1 MLAAGSWYDQLNPFG
16 YLAGA
21 AGKVVADGWTAAML
35 GLWNAGLW
43 AMRLVLNI
51 MDAFLTPD
59 LSESGPGAQIYR
71 TTFWIAGALV
81 LLMLM
86 IQLGV
91 AAIRRDGKSLATV
104 LIGGAQFTIVW
115 AAWIA
120 YCVAVIAACG
130 GLTRALMGSL
140 LHVNSWSAWQ
150 PWTPFTTADIVDGTV
165 ATVLGLMGLLLW
177 LAAIGHL
184 LVMLTRGGALMM
196 LSATTPISAAGLVSE
211 AGRSWFWKSLRWFHA
226 AAFTPVLMILVLGIG
241 IQMTTGVANGLA
253 DKTQAAI
260 GTALPGVILI
270 LISCFAPLALFKLL
284 AFVDPGTSSGAAV
297 RQGLAAQGGLQG
309 LLGGK
314 SGAGDSSGA
323 ASSTDEQGRSQGE
336 SAGEDATSDRFTK
349 AQSSLG
355 GLGGAVGSAAAAGVG
370 AMASAGT
377 KGASIGA
384 DLTNQMGVGHH
395 TYQPDFGGGGKKSTD
410 AERKRQDEQD
420 GQGNGDPN
428 GTPNDAGGTPDQLA
442 SPTTGATSPD
452 QTAGPQ
458 TPLPTPP
465 TPGSGESGSGSKGG
479 GPKGG
484 AGGGAEGAGG
494 AAGGGAEAA
503 AVVVV

>member
-1 MLAAGSWYDQLNPFG
+1 MLPAGSWFDQLNPFH

-59 LSESGPGAQIYR
+59 LSENGPGGQIYAA
-71 TTFWIAGALV
+71 TFWIAGALV
-81 LLMLM
+81 LVMVM
-86 IQLGV
+86 IQFGV
-91 AAIRRDGKSLATV
+91 AAIRRDAKSLATLLV
-104 LIGGAQFTIVW
+104 GGAQFTIVW
-115 AAWIA
+115 AAWVT
-120 YCVAVIAACG
+120 YGVAVIAACG

-140 LHVNSWSAWQ
+140 LNVSSWSAWQ
-150 PWTPFTTADIVDGTV
+150 PWAPFTTGDIVDGTV

-184 LVMLTRGGALMM
+184 LVMLTRGGALMV
-196 LSATTPISAAGLVSE
+196 LSATTPISAAGLVAD

-226 AAFTPVLMILVLGIG
+226 AAFTPVLMVLVLGIG

-270 LISCFAPLALFKLL
+270 LISCFAPMALFKLL

-309 LLGGK
+309 LLGGM
-314 SGAGDSSGA
+314 SGSGESSGA
-323 ASSTDEQGRSQGE
+323 ASSTDEHGRSQGE
-336 SAGEDATSDRFTK
+336 SAGEDSTSDRFTN
-349 AQSSLG
+349 AQGGLLG
-355 GLGGAVGSAAAAGVG
+355 GFGGAVGSAAAAGLG
-370 AMASAGT
+370 AMAFAGA

-384 DLTNQMGVGHH
+384 DLTNQMSVGHH
-395 TYQPDFGGGGKKSTD
+395 TYQPDFGGGGKKGNNSD
-410 AERKRQDEQD
+410 RKQQDEQQ

-428 GTPNDAGGTPDQLA
+428 GNPPDAGGTPSQA
-442 SPTTGATSPD
+442 GG
-452 QTAGPQ
+452 GPQ
-458 TPLPTPP
+458 IPLPTPP
-465 TPGSGESGSGSKGG
+465 APGSGQSGSGSSGG
-479 GPKGG
+479 GPAGPKGG
-484 AGGGAEGAGG
+484 AGGGAEAAGS

-503 AVVVV
+503 AVVAV

>member
-1 MLAAGSWYDQLNPFG
+1 MLPAGSWYDQLNPFG

-59 LSESGPGAQIYR
+59 LSENGPGAQIYAA
-71 TTFWIAGALV
+71 TFWIAGALV
-81 LLMLM
+81 LVMVM
-86 IQLGV
+86 IQFGV

-104 LIGGAQFTIVW
+104 LVGGAQFTIVW
-115 AAWIA
+115 AAWVT
-120 YCVAVIAACG
+120 YGVAVIAACG

-140 LHVNSWSAWQ
+140 LKVSSWSAWQ
-150 PWTPFTTADIVDGTV
+150 PWAPFTTADIVDGTV

-184 LVMLTRGGALMM
+184 LVMLTRGGALMV
-196 LSATTPISAAGLVSE
+196 LSATTPISAAGLVSD

-226 AAFTPVLMILVLGIG
+226 AAFTPVLMVLVLGIG

-260 GTALPGVILI
+260 GTALPGVVLI
-270 LISCFAPLALFKLL
+270 LISCFAPMALFKLL

-314 SGAGDSSGA
+314 SGSDDSSSA
-323 ASSTDEQGRSQGE
+323 ASGTDEHGRSQGE
-336 SAGEDATSDRFTK
+336 SAGEDSTSDRFTK
-349 AQSSLG
+349 AQSGLG
-355 GLGGAVGSAAAAGVG
+355 GFGGAVGSAAAAGLG
-370 AMASAGT
+370 AMASAGA

-384 DLTNQMGVGHH
+384 DLTNQMSVGHH
-395 TYQPDFGGGGKKSTD
+395 TYQPDFGGGKKSNNSD
-410 AERKRQDEQD
+410 RKQQDEQQ

-428 GTPNDAGGTPDQLA
+428 GNPPDASGAPSQAAGG
-442 SPTTGATSPD
+442 
-452 QTAGPQ
+452 PQ
-458 TPLPTPP
+458 MPLPTPP
-465 TPGSGESGSGSKGG
+465 TPGPGESGSSGEGPAGSKGGG

-484 AGGGAEGAGG
+484 AGAGEAGG
-494 AAGGGAEAA
+494 AAGGAEAA
-503 AVVVV
+503 AVVAI